1 MGKGH
6 ALAQEKID
14 EIRKL
19 RAEGKSYAAI
29 GRAVGVSDVTAARY
43 SGDVEVDTASYAE
56 SGIVCPE
63 CGEPLPKRAKF
74 CFMCGAKIMTAREK
88 LALRV
93 STLRRIYGLLPEA
106 ERDETISVL
115 NDVLAFLD
123 GKETD
128 SNDG

>member
-1 MGKGH
+1 MGKGN
-6 ALAQEKID
+6 ALTPEKIE

-19 RAEGKSYAAI
+19 RASGMSYAAV
-29 GRAVGVSDVTAARY
+29 GRAAGVSDVTAARY
-43 SGDVEVDTASYAE
+43 SGDVDVSTASYAE
-56 SGIVCPE
+56 SGVCCPT

-93 STLRRIYGLLPEA
+93 STLRSIYSFLPESK
-106 ERDETISVL
+106 RDETIAVL

-123 GKETD
+123 GKEEST
-128 SNDG
+128 